1 MKKEK
6 QGVCSMDP
14 LLEFCEQN
22 LAQGSQLVL
31 DDEEITSQVE
41 TLTYSCMNECTLC
54 AQKYFAFFEGERLV
68 ADSPE
73 ELKQIVRKAIKS
85 WQEEY
90 M

>member
-1 MKKEK
+1 
-6 QGVCSMDP
+6 MDP

-22 LAQGSQLVL
+22 LAQGSQLILEDTAV
-31 DDEEITSQVE
+31 TSQVE
-41 TLTYSCMNECTLC
+41 ILTYSCMNECTLC
-54 AQKYFAFFEGERLV
+54 AQKNFAFFEGERLV

-73 ELKQIVRKAIKS
+73 ALKEEILKAVKS

>member
-1 MKKEK
+1 
-6 QGVCSMDP
+6 MDP

-31 DDEEITSQVE
+31 EDEEITGQVDIQ
-41 TLTYSCMNECTLC
+41 TYSCMSECTLC
-54 AQKYFAFFEGERLV
+54 AQKNFAFFEGTRLA

-73 ELKQIVRKAIKS
+73 ELKQKITQAIKS

-90 M
+90 S